1 MKILKNF
8 PVYIFKKLKYD
19 QHKIK
24 SKTDISLEITLN
36 VCKCLI
42 VSLVLLEFLFGSST
56 DFILVGI
63 LCEFAMV
70 PLVYILLSI
79 PEKKG
84 SLFFLRTQ
92 MYTFSRA
99 FIKQIQT
106 FVWHIT
112 ILRLL
117 LSWKKQKGIQLCY
130 GICDESK

>member
-8 PVYIFKKLKYD
+8 PVYIFKKLKYH

-79 PEKKG
+79 QEKKVHY
-84 SLFFLRTQ
+84 S
-92 MYTFSRA
+92 S
-99 FIKQIQT
+99 
-106 FVWHIT
+106 
-112 ILRLL
+112 
-117 LSWKKQKGIQLCY
+117 
-130 GICDESK
+130 